1 MQRTS
6 VSQGPTTLRAPRS
19 MQIPLSLP
27 MGPCWEI
34 EEGTVDC
41 AIFLHAIS
49 SAFPEATAVFFEGSS
64 IAPDIVRIFEQH
76 VDDGPYLP
84 KPQTLWSTGRIL
96 RFRCRFAPLLCE
108 VLANASLHH
117 AEPELFDHIFLYA
130 NSLALLEWPDAF
142 SNCMWIAPVIAE
154 SRVRAF
160 ATSLGLRYK
169 YANHG

>member
-6 VSQGPTTLRAPRS
+6 VSQYPMTPRAPRS
-19 MQIPLSLP
+19 VQIPLSLP
-27 MGPCWEI
+27 VGPCWEI
-34 EEGTVDC
+34 EERAVDC
-41 AIFLHAIS
+41 ATFLHALP

-96 RFRCRFAPLLCE
+96 RFRCRFAPSLCE
-108 VLANASLHH
+108 ALASASLHH

-160 ATSLGLRYK
+160 AAGLGLRYK